1 MFKFRHVR
9 KIAVLA
15 ALLAVGSTLSGC
27 YGSFSLSKKMYQ
39 FNGSIGNKYIKSL
52 VTFLTFWNVYP
63 AIAFVDV
70 AVLNLVEFWTGSNPV
85 ASNSTKDFDQ
95 KLADGT
101 RLQARNLADG
111 RLLVTV
117 TPLNGETKTAVL
129 AREVDGIKATDTDG
143 EFVAKVASAADGSQL
158 LITPKAN

>member
-1 MFKFRHVR
+1 GHL
-9 KIAVLA
+9 ALWLA
-15 ALLAVGSTLSGC
+15 AQS
-27 YGSFSLSKKMYQ
+27 
-39 FNGSIGNKYIKSL
+39 
-52 VTFLTFWNVYP
+52 
-63 AIAFVDV
+63 
-70 AVLNLVEFWTGSNPV
+70 
-85 ASNSTKDFDQ
+85 
-95 KLADGT
+95 DGT